1 MPHPIRAYRRRHR
14 KLSPREPLV
23 FGKVDGWTTSNDWTG
38 SW

>member
-14 KLSPREPLV
+14 KPLV